1 MDTRKAVKTYHR
13 NLARTTRGVV
23 REYMLPNY
31 VANCCRDLGIAGIKY
46 KSSQSAKY
54 NCIVLWNDGYFDFV
68 DGTREIFE

>member
-1 MDTRKAVKTYHR
+1 MRLSGASAPTGENNK
-13 NLARTTRGVV
+13 GVV

-31 VANCCRDLGIAGIKY
+31 VANCCRDLGITGIKY

>member
-1 MDTRKAVKTYHR
+1 MKVSILGMLAMKIWIILKRYYRTLKT
-13 NLARTTRGVV
+13 
-23 REYMLPNY
+23 
-31 VANCCRDLGIAGIKY
+31 IKY